1 LPDFN
6 TCVEFDGIQHFKP
19 IRDFGGDKGFS
30 DVKKRDEVKNKWC
43 SENNVKLI
51 RIKHDEISKI
61 ESILYNN
68 LKSNI
73 KLL

>member
-6 TCVEFDGIQHFKP
+6 TCIEFDGIQHFKP
-19 IRDFGGDKGFS
+19 IQDFGGEKGFL

-51 RIKHDEISKI
+51 RIKYNQMSEINDIIK
-61 ESILYNN
+61 NN
-68 LKSNI
+68 LSI
-73 KLL
+73 SV